1 MKQLKSVLVLVCIC
15 AVMSTA
21 LAVTNYYTAP
31 IIASNMAGKAD
42 EALLEVYPGGGLFT
56 PVDISDKNLPAT
68 IIEVNAASNG
78 GYVFQLKTNGY
89 APDMVIMLGVDG
101 NGVITGAKYL
111 SGNET
116 VGLGDVAA
124 QTYSEAIKGSNLDS
138 IDAVAQPTAQKTIQ
152 PYLAAVKDALKAID
166 ALSGGEVDFRTP
178 EEIFQ
183 DNLEAALPSAE
194 GVFERV
200 FVMEVLTGVD
210 KIYKAQNDT
219 GYVVVM
225 GEVFVGLDANGAV
238 VSDCTAEDG
247 QAAVN
252 ALTTIQST
260 GDLIPVDLT
269 QFDNI
274 PKFIKSVS
282 KTASGNYVLVVM
294 GEGYGIYASYKPNK
308 VKIEIQISMTP
319 DGQIINCQTLSH
331 KESQGYGAACEEEK
345 FYSQFDGKTI
355 EDFNDAVRNPV
366 IGSGSHVTPN
376 IAAEKEYVSDIDA
389 IAGAT
394 VTSAGYKEAIMAAF
408 TCVEIIVEGGNQ
420 E

>member
-152 PYLAAVKDALKAID
+152 PYLAAVKDALKAVD
-166 ALSGGEVDFRTP
+166 ALGGGEVDFRTP

-183 DNLEAALPSAE
+183 DNLKAALPSAE
-194 GVFERV
+194 GVFEKYFMV
-200 FVMEVLTGVD
+200 EVVTNVD
-210 KIYKAQNDT
+210 MIYQAVNET
-219 GYVVVM
+219 GYVVVI
-225 GEVFVGLDANGAV
+225 GDAFIGVNAAGQV
-238 VSDCTAEDG
+238 ISECTAAHG
-247 QAAVN
+247 QAAVDAISKITSTTTEVIDPSVYASFAN
-252 ALTTIQST
+252 AYA
-260 GDLIPVDLT
+260 V
-269 QFDNI
+269 
-274 PKFIKSVS
+274 KSVE
-282 KTASGNYVLVVM
+282 KTATGNYILEM
-294 GEGYGIYASYKPNK
+294 NAAGYGIWAEWHASGEYI
-308 VKIEIQISMTP
+308 VVRISMTA
-319 DGQIINCQTLSH
+319 DGRIIDCKTIYQA
-331 KESQGYGAACEEEK
+331 ESAGIGSVCEDEK
-345 FYSQFDGKTI
+345 FYGQFDGKTK
-355 EDFNDAVRNPV
+355 EDFNTVVRNPWDDE
-366 IGSGSHVTPN
+366 S
-376 IAAEKEYVSDIDA
+376 EYVSDIDA

-394 VTSAGYKEAIMAAF
+394 ITSAGYKEAIMNAF
-408 TCVEIIVEGGNQ
+408 ACVEIIVEGGNQ